1 MRWYTLNFLFDD
13 LEMIIMTI
21 DELFLGKL
29 CITYKDV
36 REFFKNELK
45 TADEPIKEY
54 IYKIMPIIQEI
65 KNDEKNGE

>member
-1 MRWYTLNFLFDD
+1 
-13 LEMIIMTI
+13 MTI